1 MRCIFMSM
9 SKQEVV
15 KSFIELGNGIRGHKV
30 SGSKNEIQNN
40 VNRVF
45 ANARKR
51 LETKHRVD

>member
-1 MRCIFMSM
+1 MSM